1 MTTLYTEQLSIPVG
15 NGIEVTGNLTIPPRA
30 QGIVVFSHGSGSS
43 RLSPRNRMVAD
54 YLVQQQF
61 GTLLFDLL
69 TPEEDQDYD
78 NRFNIRLLTERLVA
92 VSEWIYTYPQTK
104 TYSQAYFGASTGAAA
119 ALYAAAVEG
128 SEIAAVVSRGG
139 RPDLA
144 MEAFTTLQA
153 PTLLIVGGADT
164 EVLHLNQKALAHMH
178 CTKKLEIVPG
188 ATHLFE
194 EKGAMEQVCVLAS
207 NWLQQYLHPVRMIP
221 D

>member
-1 MTTLYTEQLSIPVG
+1 MSILFKKTLGIPLT
-15 NGIEVTGNLTIPPRA
+15 NGIEVSGDLTIPA
-30 QGIVVFSHGSGSS
+30 DAKGIVVFSHGSGSS

-69 TPEEDQDYD
+69 TPEEDRDYD

-92 VSEWIYTYPQTK
+92 VSEWLYSFPQAK
-104 TYSQAYFGASTGAAA
+104 GYNQAYFGASTGAAA

-144 MEAFTTLQA
+144 MEAFITLKA

-164 EVLHLNQKALAHMH
+164 EVLHLNQKALDHMH
-178 CTKKLEIVPG
+178 CTKKLEIVAG

-194 EKGAMEQVCVLAS
+194 EKGTMEQVCVLAGT
-207 NWLQQYLHPVRMIP
+207 WLQQYLHPVRMIP

>member
-1 MTTLYTEQLSIPVG
+1 MTTLYNEQLSIPVG

-92 VSEWIYTYPQTK
+92 VSEWLYTYPQTK

>member
-1 MTTLYTEQLSIPVG
+1 MYNEQLSIPVG

-178 CTKKLEIVPG
+178 CAKKLEIVPG

>member
-1 MTTLYTEQLSIPVG
+1 MTTWYTEPLSIPVG
-15 NGIEVTGNLTIPPRA
+15 KGIEVTGDLTIPPSAR
-30 QGIVVFSHGSGSS
+30 GIVVFSHGSGSS

-92 VSEWIYTYPQTK
+92 VSEWLYTYPQTK
-104 TYSQAYFGASTGAAA
+104 TYSQAYLGASTGAAA

-164 EVLHLNQKALAHMH
+164 EVLHLNQKALALMH
-178 CTKKLEIVPG
+178 CTKKLEIVSG

-194 EKGAMEQVCVLAS
+194 EKGAMEQVCVLAG

>member
-1 MTTLYTEQLSIPVG
+1 MTTHFSKTLSIPVG
-15 NGIEVTGNLTIPPRA
+15 RGIEVAGDLTIPPNAR
-30 QGIVVFSHGSGSS
+30 GIVVFSHGSGSS

-54 YLVQQQF
+54 YLVQRQF

-69 TPEEDQDYD
+69 TPQEDQDYD
-78 NRFNIRLLTERLVA
+78 NRFDIRLLTERLVA
-92 VSEWIYTYPQTK
+92 VSEWLNTFSQTK
-104 TYSQAYFGASTGAAA
+104 GYSQAYFGASTGAAA

-164 EVLHLNQKALAHMH
+164 EVLHLNQKALEQMH
-178 CTKKLEIVPG
+178 CTKKLEIVPR

-194 EKGAMEQVCVLAS
+194 EKGAMEQVCVLAG

>member
-1 MTTLYTEQLSIPVG
+1 MTTLYNEQLSIPVG

>member
-1 MTTLYTEQLSIPVG
+1 MQTPNTKVLSIPVG
-15 NGIEVTGNLTIPPRA
+15 SGVSVTGDLTMPPDA
-30 QGIVVFSHGSGSS
+30 KGIVVFSHGSGSS
-43 RLSPRNRMVAD
+43 RLSPRNTMVAD
-54 YLVQQQF
+54 YLVQQGF

-69 TPEEDQDYD
+69 TPEEDRDYE
-78 NRFNIRLLTERLVA
+78 NRFNIRLLTGRLVA
-92 VSEWIYTYPQTK
+92 VSEWLYSHPQTK
-104 TYSQAYFGASTGAAA
+104 DYSQAYFGASTGAAA

-144 MEAFTTLQA
+144 MAAFTTLRC

-164 EVLHLNQKALAHMH
+164 EVLQLNRKALEQIQGP
-178 CTKKLEIVPG
+178 KRLEVVPG

-194 EKGAMEQVCVLAS
+194 ERGAMEQVCVLAGA
-207 NWLQQYLHPVRMIP
+207 WFEKYVHPIKLIP

>member
-1 MTTLYTEQLSIPVG
+1 MSTSFQKTLSIPVG
-15 NGIEVTGNLTIPPRA
+15 NGIEVTGDLTIPNEAR
-30 QGIVVFSHGSGSS
+30 GIVVFSHGSGSS

-54 YLVQQQF
+54 YLVQRQF

-92 VSEWIYTYPQTK
+92 VSEWLYAYPQTK
-104 TYSQAYFGASTGAAA
+104 GYGQAYFGASTGAAA

-128 SEIAAVVSRGG
+128 AEIAAVVSRGG

-164 EVLHLNQKALAHMH
+164 EVLHLNQKALDHMH
-178 CTKKLEIVPG
+178 CTKKLEVVPG

-194 EKGAMEQVCVLAS
+194 EKGAMEQVCVLAAH
-207 NWLQQYLHPVRMIP
+207 WLQQYLHPVRMIP

>member
-1 MTTLYTEQLSIPVG
+1 MNTHFKKTVGIPLV
-15 NGIEVTGNLTIPPRA
+15 NGIEVTGDLTIPA
-30 QGIVVFSHGSGSS
+30 DAKGIVVFSHGSGSS

-69 TPEEDQDYD
+69 TPEEDRDYD

-92 VSEWIYTYPQTK
+92 VSEWLYSFPQAK
-104 TYSQAYFGASTGAAA
+104 GYSQAYFGASTGAAA

-128 SEIAAVVSRGG
+128 SGIAAVVSRGG

-144 MEAFTTLQA
+144 MEAFTTLKA

-164 EVLHLNQKALAHMH
+164 EVLHLNQKALDHMH
-178 CTKKLEIVPG
+178 CIKKLEIVAG

-194 EKGAMEQVCVLAS
+194 EKGAMEQVCVLAGT
-207 NWLQQYLHPVRMIP
+207 WLQQYLHPVRMIP